1 MVIASFLLF
10 LCCFLGV
17 GLYSMRFS
25 RKTAEDYLIAG
36 KAVPAWL
43 VGLSAIATNNS
54 GYMFIGMIGY
64 TFTDGLNTIWLM
76 IGWIIGDLVANLLSV
91 RSLRRAA
98 NKERIHSFGG
108 LLAHWYGGDQR
119 LLRRIAGLATVFFLT
134 IYAAAQ
140 LKAGSKAAEV
150 LLDWNLATG
159 IIAGAVIVLAYSFAG
174 GIRASIWTDAAQSFV
189 MIIGMALLMIGGIHH
204 MGGLD
209 ATFSK
214 LGDLSNL
221 VTNDDGNLVAGDHSY
236 MAWFPAL
243 DWFGVVLFIIG
254 WVFGGAAVIGQPHV
268 VIRFM
273 SLDDPSRINRMRL
286 WYYTWFTLFYGAT
299 IVVGLLARLII
310 DNAAFDPETAL
321 PLMATELLPGVL
333 VGLILA
339 ALFAATMSTADSLV
353 LSCSAAVTRDFILRD
368 RHTAI
373 GAKLATAAVLFI
385 ATVIALSGNE
395 TVFRMVLDAWGM
407 LGSAFVPL
415 IVALALGYRC
425 PQPVAVVAVLAGIG
439 TFVAWK
445 LTGGIGPYVYE
456 VAPGM
461 TAGAIVLLIGR
472 LAFGQDRNLLAI
484 ERGEAEGVAAPELA
498 KPTGGK
504 SDDGAANSPER

>member
-1 MVIASFLLF
+1 MVIASFLFF
-10 LCCFLGV
+10 LCGFLGI

-25 RKTAEDYLIAG
+25 KKTAEDYLIAG
-36 KAVPAWL
+36 KAVPPWL

-64 TFTDGLNTIWLM
+64 TFTEGLNTIWVM
-76 IGWIIGDLVANLLSV
+76 IGWILGDFTVSLLAV
-91 RSLRRAA
+91 RQLRKAA
-98 NKERIHSFGG
+98 DNPRIHSFGG
-108 LLAHWYGGDQR
+108 LLAHWHGGDQH

-150 LLDWNLATG
+150 ILDWDLSTG
-159 IIAGAVIVLAYSFAG
+159 IVVGAVIVLAYSAAG

-189 MIIGMALLMIGGIHH
+189 MIIGMALLMFGGIHFL
-204 MGGLD
+204 GGID
-209 ATFSK
+209 AT
-214 LGDLSNL
+214 LDLLNQK
-221 VTNDDGNLVAGDHSY
+221 TNIGGDHPF
-236 MAWFPAL
+236 MAWFPDLSWLGAT
-243 DWFGVVLFIIG
+243 FFIVG
-254 WVFGGAAVIGQPHV
+254 WLFGGAAVIGQPHV

-273 SLDDPSRINRMRL
+273 SIDDPKNINRMRL
-286 WYYTWFTLFYGAT
+286 WYYGWFTTFYGAT

-310 DNAAFDPETAL
+310 NKEGFDAETAL
-321 PLMATELLPGVL
+321 PLMAQDLLPGAL

-353 LSCSAAVTRDFILRD
+353 LSCSAALTRDFVLRD
-368 RHTAI
+368 RHTAL
-373 GAKLATAAVLFI
+373 GAKIATALVLTA
-385 ATVIALSGNE
+385 ATIIALSGNE

-415 IVALALGYRC
+415 IVAYSLGYRC
-425 PQPVAVVAVLAGIG
+425 PQPVAVTAVIAGIG

-445 LTGGIGPYVYE
+445 LTGGFGPYIYE

-461 TAGAIVLLIGR
+461 LAGTVVLLIGR
-472 LAFGQDRNLLAI
+472 VTMGQDQKLLDI
-484 ERGEAEGVAAPELA
+484 EDSAAAQSESTPVPAEEV
-498 KPTGGK
+498 GGSK
-504 SDDGAANSPER
+504 R